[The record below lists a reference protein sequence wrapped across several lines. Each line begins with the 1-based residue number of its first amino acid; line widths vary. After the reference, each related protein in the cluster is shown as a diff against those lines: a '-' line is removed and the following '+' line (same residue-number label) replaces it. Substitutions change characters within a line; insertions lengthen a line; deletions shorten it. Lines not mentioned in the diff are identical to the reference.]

1 MAQDLEALLER
12 RKKLQEQLDEVE
24 EKIGELKQAQIQEHL
39 AALKELGYQTRTRAK
54 RSSSSGASRHQDP
67 NKKCPICE
75 IPGHDARAHR
85 SQGEKKKPF
94 TKEELKERGL
104 ANS

>member
-24 EKIGELKQAQIQEHL
+24 AKVVELKQAQIQEHL
-39 AALKELGYQTRTRAK
+39 AALKELGYQTRSRAK
-54 RSSSSGASRHQDP
+54 RGSSSASRHQDP

-104 ANS
+104 ANT